1 MQTGHEQSTSTR
13 ELAGPTVEE
22 PVPDDGRDRDTP
34 VGVDDVGAIDARPDR
49 PDRPER
55 PERPART
62 PGEDLNDIALLPPDE
77 GAGYQYR
84 WQELQTGFV
93 DEPRRTVEQADE
105 LVALVMQRLA
115 DSFASERERLE
126 GQWGRGEDV
135 STEDLRVALQRYRA
149 FFHRLL
155 SA

>member
-1 MQTGHEQSTSTR
+1 METGHEQGTTTR
-13 ELAGPTVEE
+13 DLAGGAVEDR
-22 PVPDDGRDRDTP
+22 VPDDGRDRLTP
-34 VGVDDVGAIDARPDR
+34 VGTDDIGGIDAGPE
-49 PDRPER
+49 RPER
-55 PERPART
+55 PERPAARR
-62 PGEDLNDIALLPPDE
+62 DDDNDDDIALLPHDE

-105 LVALVMQRLA
+105 LVAQVMQRLA
-115 DSFASERERLE
+115 ESFASERERLE

-149 FFHRLL
+149 YFRRLL

>member
-1 MQTGHEQSTSTR
+1 METGHEQGTTTR
-13 ELAGPTVEE
+13 DLARGTVEDR
-22 PVPDDGRDRDTP
+22 VPDDGRDRETP
-34 VGVDDVGAIDARPDR
+34 VGTDDIGAVDAGSQRQ
-49 PDRPER
+49 ER
-55 PERPART
+55 PERPVTSR
-62 PGEDLNDIALLPPDE
+62 DDDDDDVALLPHDE
-77 GAGYQYR
+77 GAGYQFR

-105 LVALVMQRLA
+105 LVAQVMQRLA

-149 FFHRLL
+149 FFRRLL